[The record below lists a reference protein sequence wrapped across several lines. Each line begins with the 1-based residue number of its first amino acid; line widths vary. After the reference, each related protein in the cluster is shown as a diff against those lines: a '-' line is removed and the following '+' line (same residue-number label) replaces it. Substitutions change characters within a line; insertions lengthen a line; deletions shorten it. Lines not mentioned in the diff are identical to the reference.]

1 MCTRRK
7 TGSVARPVAKALWT
21 RRRRTEEEV
30 RDIYLEMFQQAG
42 EGFVITV
49 KATSGW
55 CCMKKDEVD
64 WR

>member
-42 EGFVITV
+42 EGFVITD
-49 KATSGW
+49 KGTSGW
-55 CCMKKDEVD
+55 CWVKKELNK
-64 WR
+64 